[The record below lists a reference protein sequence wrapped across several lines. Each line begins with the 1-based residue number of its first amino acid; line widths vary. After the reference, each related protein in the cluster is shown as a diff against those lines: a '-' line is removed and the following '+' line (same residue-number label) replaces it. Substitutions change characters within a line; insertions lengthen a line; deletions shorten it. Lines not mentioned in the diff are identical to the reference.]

1 MTLADLCT
9 SLIER
14 ESVIHSFPSPCP
26 TAHTPR
32 PNTGKPVSSNDIA
45 AAAEE
50 LVLFTRAQLQAR
62 TGCTFHAARHWI
74 GRNNGNL
81 IELSH
86 RRQSNGGLSIV
97 WRWRGD

>member
-14 ESVIHSFPSPCP
+14 ESVIHSFPSPLP
-26 TAHTPR
+26 VKHAPR
-32 PNTGKPVSSNDIA
+32 RRDGRPVPSNDIA

-50 LVLFTRAQLQAR
+50 LGTFTRAELQVR

-74 GRNNGNL
+74 GRNNGKL

-86 RRQSNGGLSIV
+86 RQKSNGGVAIV
-97 WRWRGD
+97 WRFR